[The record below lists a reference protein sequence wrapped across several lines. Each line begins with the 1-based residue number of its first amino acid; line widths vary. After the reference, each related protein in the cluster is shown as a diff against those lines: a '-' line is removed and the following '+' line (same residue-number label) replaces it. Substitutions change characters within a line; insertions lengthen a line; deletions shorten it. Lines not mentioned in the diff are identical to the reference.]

1 MNPKLLEQC
10 SIVGKKG
17 ITQLI
22 GKTVTIIGIGGVGTT
37 LAQILARN
45 GVNLRIVDK
54 DRIYD
59 YEMPRMTVYH
69 NEDVGKFKAK
79 QMKKRLEE
87 MTSDVKI
94 KTFHEDLNESNLF
107 LLDSDLIID
116 TSNNLETSLL
126 INKYAVE
133 NKIPL
138 LFCNYSGRKGNIIII
153 DKATNPENPCLECI
167 KEELIMPDFKEVGV
181 YSPLTTFLAG
191 LTASMIIKNLLG
203 EENEQ
208 DLHQINIIK
217 TRITHK
223 KVKAKKT
230 CPICKRK

>member
-10 SIVGKKG
+10 SIVGKEG
-17 ITQLI
+17 ITQLK
-22 GKTVTIIGIGGVGTT
+22 GKTVTIVGIGGVGTT

-45 GVNLRIVDK
+45 GINLRIVDK

-59 YEMPRMTVYH
+59 YEMPRMTVYA

-79 QMKKRLEE
+79 QMKKRLES
-87 MTSDVKI
+87 MTTDVKI
-94 KTFHEDLNESNLF
+94 KTFHEDLKEANLF
-107 LLDSDLIID
+107 LLDSDMIID
-116 TSNNLETSLL
+116 TSNNLETSRL
-126 INKYAVE
+126 INKYAIE
-133 NKIPL
+133 KNTPL

-153 DKATNPENPCLECI
+153 DKKSNPTGPCLECI
-167 KEELIMPDFKEVGV
+167 YDELKMPDFKEVGV

-191 LTASMIIKNLLG
+191 LSSSMIIKNLLG

-217 TRITHK
+217 TRISHK
-223 KVKAKKT
+223 KVTANKK
-230 CPICKRK
+230 CSVCGKK